1 MSEVYLR
8 LYDRMV
14 ELAGFVPGDEFIM
27 PDDRVIGDIFLDSL
41 DAIELIMWLEEEFD
55 TEIDDTNL
63 NTDYSLYEI
72 ADYIETYT
80 AVEVIWKE

>member
-8 LYDRMV
+8 LYDRV
-14 ELAGFVPGDEFIM
+14 CELAGFVQGDEFIM

-63 NTDYSLYEI
+63 NEDYSLYEI
-72 ADYIETYT
+72 ADYIETFKGGIT
-80 AVEVIWKE
+80 

>member
-1 MSEVYLR
+1 MSEIYLR
-8 LYDRMV
+8 LYDRV
-14 ELAGFVPGDEFIM
+14 CEIAGYVPGLEFIM
-27 PDDRVIGDIFLDSL
+27 PDDRVIGDIFMDSL

-72 ADYIETYT
+72 ADYIEKRIG
-80 AVEVIWKE
+80 EV